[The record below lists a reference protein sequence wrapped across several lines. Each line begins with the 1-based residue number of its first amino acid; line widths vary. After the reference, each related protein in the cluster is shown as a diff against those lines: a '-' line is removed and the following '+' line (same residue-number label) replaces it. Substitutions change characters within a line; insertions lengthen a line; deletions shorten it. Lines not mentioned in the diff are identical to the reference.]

1 MSKFVA
7 FVKRFYVY
15 LILFCMYTP
24 LLCGAIFSFNKT
36 IKGQYNSV
44 WVGYTAENWKTLFDE
59 RRDVAFVNTLLIA
72 IIVSFLV
79 VVLSI
84 VSAYALY
91 RQKNKLIKSFVNST
105 SKIPLV
111 NPDNVT
117 ALGLVLVFGL
127 FFGIIGVE
135 REGLVRVI
143 VAHTVMILPY
153 GLSLAIPRS
162 EKFNNNLYEAAQD
175 LGYNKFFAW
184 LKTYFMYMVPS
195 IILIV
200 VVSVVLSFDDYIITH
215 VVSNV
220 STLGTKMYEGEF
232 KPWGLVLGT
241 IILFI
246 VITGNI
252 IYTVSKVKKG
262 K

>member
-1 MSKFVA
+1 MNKIVNF
-7 FVKRFYVY
+7 FKRSYVY
-15 LILFCMYTP
+15 LILIAVYVP
-24 LLCGAIFSFNKT
+24 LITGAIFSFNIT

-44 WVGYTAENWKTLFDE
+44 WAGFTWNNWKTLFDE

-72 IIVSFLV
+72 ILVSFLV

-84 VSAYALY
+84 LSAYALY
-91 RQKNKLIKSFVNST
+91 KQKNKVIKSFVNSS

-111 NPDNVT
+111 NPDNIT

-135 REGLVRVI
+135 KEGFIRVI

-184 LKTYFMYMVPS
+184 LKTYFIYMIPS
-195 IILIV
+195 IIMIV
-200 VVSVVLSFDDYIITH
+200 IVSTVLSFDDYIITH
-215 VVSNV
+215 VVSNTP
-220 STLGTKMYEGEF
+220 TLGTKMYEGEF

-241 IILFI
+241 VILFI
-246 VITGNI
+246 VIFGNI
-252 IYTVSKVKKG
+252 IYTFFKAKKE